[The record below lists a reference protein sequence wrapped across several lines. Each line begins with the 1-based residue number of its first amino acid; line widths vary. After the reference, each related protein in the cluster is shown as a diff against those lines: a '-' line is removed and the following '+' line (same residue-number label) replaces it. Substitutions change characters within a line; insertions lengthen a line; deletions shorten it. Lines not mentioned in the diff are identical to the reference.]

1 MIPERENVHGCEIKD
16 VKHEILLF
24 LKLLAVPG
32 GLPASVWLCWQWP
45 VTALALGLLIGLAGW
60 PGWQERRDPYL
71 HPSVRPAPTTLGKT
85 RAIIAVGFGIPL
97 LALTLA
103 FWGIREL
110 PPGIRAFWQTALF
123 YVVGTIAVWAF
134 LAFASARKT
143 TEEHNKRVAKVAS
156 WTQP

>member
-1 MIPERENVHGCEIKD
+1 
-16 VKHEILLF
+16 VKHEDLGV
-24 LKLLAVPG
+24 LKLLSVPC

-60 PGWQERRDPYL
+60 PGGQERRDLYL
-71 HPSVRPAPTTLGKT
+71 DPSVRPAPTTLGKT
-85 RAIIAVGFGIPL
+85 RAFIAVGFGIPL
-97 LALTLA
+97 LALMFA

-110 PPGIRAFWQTALF
+110 PPGIRAFLQTGLF
-123 YVVGTIAVWAF
+123 YLVGAITVWAF

-143 TEEHNKRVAKVAS
+143 TEEHNKWVSKMTS